1 MFRKLVPLVSV
12 LALAACGGQ
21 SGQAPD
27 AEQQPP
33 ASQTGSS
40 DAPAPGD
47 TGAPAAEPE
56 GTGDAAAI
64 LASLGETYAAADLSN
79 GARQFRRC
87 QSCHTLDAGGRHTV
101 GPNLHGTIGAA
112 AASQD
117 GFAYSRQLTEAGLTW
132 DTATLEA
139 WITNPRALV
148 PGNRMSFVGLR
159 NSDDVRD
166 VIAYIAV
173 ETAQ

>member
-12 LALAACGGQ
+12 LALTACGGETGPAPAADDQQ
-21 SGQAPD
+21 SAAQASP
-27 AEQQPP
+27 
-33 ASQTGSS
+33 S
-40 DAPAPGD
+40 DAAAPAD
-47 TGAPAAEPE
+47 TATPAAEPQ
-56 GTGDAAAI
+56 GSGDAAAI
-64 LASLGETYAAADLSN
+64 LASLGESYAAADLAN

-159 NSDDVRD
+159 NPDDVRD